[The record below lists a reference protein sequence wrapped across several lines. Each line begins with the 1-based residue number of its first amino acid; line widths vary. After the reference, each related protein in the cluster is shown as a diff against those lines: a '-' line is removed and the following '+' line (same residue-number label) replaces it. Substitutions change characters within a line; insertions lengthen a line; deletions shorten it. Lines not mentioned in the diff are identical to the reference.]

1 MRQYLVILIVVL
13 FSLSGYSQ
21 PKNLNLTIQAGV
33 AIPAFDFAAK
43 NLDNGSFALT
53 GFTGSIAANVILH
66 KNWGAFIQSGLNL
79 SPIDVGDLGYEKK
92 QEDPFLLDVYV
103 RSDPFK
109 VIDLLAGPVYN
120 LKLLDNLNLLAKT
133 GAGVFFSS
141 TPYQLFKT
149 EYFQMGPPY
158 FEVTSSKDISFA
170 YGGGA
175 SLIYDIA
182 PCYQIGISGFIM
194 HSQGH
199 FDFYRGNTIWTSI
212 RNITLINFSGGIIIK
227 LR

>member
-1 MRQYLVILIVVL
+1 MRNYLVILTVIL

-21 PKNLNLTIQAGV
+21 QKNINLTIQAGV
-33 AIPAFDFAAK
+33 SIPAFDFAAK

-53 GFTGSIAANVILH
+53 GFTGSMVADAFVY

-92 QEDPFLLDVYV
+92 QQDPFLLDVYV

-109 VIDLLAGPVYN
+109 VIDLIGGPEYKF
-120 LKLLDNLNLLAKT
+120 KLYDNLNLLAKA

-158 FEVTSSKDISFA
+158 FEVTSSKDVSFA
-170 YGGGA
+170 YGAGA
-175 SLIYDIA
+175 SLIYGVA
-182 PCYQIGISGFIM
+182 PCYQLSLSGFFM
-194 HSQGH
+194 QSEGH
-199 FDFYRGNTIWTSI
+199 FDFYRGNTIRTLD
-212 RNITLINFSGGIIIK
+212 RNITLINFSAGLIIK